1 MHKETI
7 YKNILKVLQ
16 LLTEEQKTLMRLL
29 HAVSVEDFKKSEK
42 SETTNSEPAQVIP
55 WTRVRHYRKRGE
67 REAKVHEEKI
77 IGSDIKSIND
87 KIEAL
92 STYLKCF
99 EFESKGESDDADAA
113 KPVLPNPRSP
123 SERTGGDDDLSTLHE
138 ARKVL
143 P

>member
-55 WTRVRHYRKRGE
+55 WTRVRHYR
-67 REAKVHEEKI
+67 
-77 IGSDIKSIND
+77 SDIKSIND

-92 STYLKCF
+92 SKI
-99 EFESKGESDDADAA
+99 GRAH
-113 KPVLPNPRSP
+113 V
-123 SERTGGDDDLSTLHE
+123 
-138 ARKVL
+138 
-143 P
+143 